1 MRLFFC
7 LVVFRVS
14 FAWFSMWPDFFGVK
28 ANEEKRSRDSTMNVR
43 KQQIAQTEN
52 VWEIHLDGKI
62 E

>member
-1 MRLFFC
+1 
-7 LVVFRVS
+7 
-14 FAWFSMWPDFFGVK
+14 
-28 ANEEKRSRDSTMNVR
+28 MNVR

>member
-14 FAWFSMWPDFFGVK
+14 FAWFSTWPDFFGVK